1 MSSYRRYNYR
11 AYPTQGQRDALSCL
25 YGACRYA
32 YNWVIDQREIMRKR
46 HGRMQTYAQ
55 LSGMFTLWKKTP
67 GMEWLTQ
74 VSSTPLQQSIRHA
87 DTSYRNF
94 FRLYRK
100 GKTRIV
106 VNHRTGK
113 KHRTG
118 LPRYKSKRDGEQS
131 AEFTKSAR
139 FKIEHVDGC
148 KWGLLTLPKIGRLK
162 IRWTRDLP
170 SIPFTV
176 TIMRHADGTYEV
188 SFTVQTE
195 PETNIPTP
203 THDACG
209 IDMGLESLMSIVY
222 TDGTREKIP
231 HPHTLRHKA
240 RRLRKLDKKLA
251 RERKGSHN
259 YAKTRILK
267 AETYG
272 RIRNQRKDMAYK
284 LASKVAVE
292 NQAVAL
298 ETLNVK
304 GLART
309 RMAKS
314 LLDADWT
321 GILDR
326 IQQLGIQY
334 GRTVT
339 RIDRWYP
346 SSQICS
352 QCGRRDGRKPL
363 SIREWECPQCGARL
377 DRDWNA
383 ALNILD
389 AAGLAESLNAC
400 GGDVRRKLAQADH
413 NADPFEAGTHRTA
426 RLH

>member
-1 MSSYRRYNYR
+1 
-11 AYPTQGQRDALSCL
+11 
-25 YGACRYA
+25 
-32 YNWVIDQREIMRKR
+32 MRKR

-148 KWGLLTLPKIGRLK
+148 KWGFLTLPKIGRLK

-170 SIPFTV
+170 SIPSTV
-176 TIMRHADGTYEV
+176 TIMRHADGTYEA

-209 IDMGLESLMSIVY
+209 IDMGLESLMNIVY

>member
-1 MSSYRRYNYR
+1 MGSYRRYNYR
-11 AYPTQGQRDALSCL
+11 AYPTQGQREALSRL

-32 YNWVIDQREIMRKR
+32 YNWTLDQRELMRRR
-46 HGRMQTYAQ
+46 HGRMQSYSQ
-55 LSGMFTLWKKTP
+55 LSGMFTQWKREP
-67 GMEWLTQ
+67 GMEWLTM

-87 DTSYRNF
+87 DAAYRNF
-94 FRLYRK
+94 LRLYK
-100 GKTRIV
+100 AGMTRIV
-106 VNHRTGK
+106 TNHRTGK

-118 LPRYKSKRDGEQS
+118 LPRYKSRRGGEQS

-139 FKIEHVDGC
+139 FKVEHADGC
-148 KWGLLTLPKIGRLK
+148 KWGFLTLPKIGRIRL
-162 IRWTRDLP
+162 RWTRDLP
-170 SIPFTV
+170 SRPNTV
-176 TIMRHADGTYEV
+176 HFMRHADGSYET
-188 SFTVQTE
+188 SFTVQVDERDDAPE
-195 PETNIPTP
+195 PIHE
-203 THDACG
+203 ACG

-231 HPHTLRHKA
+231 HPRTLKRKE

-251 RERKGSHN
+251 RERKGSANH
-259 YAKTRILK
+259 AKTRLLK
-267 AETYG
+267 AKAYG

-284 LASKVAVE
+284 LASKVAGE

-321 GILDR
+321 RIIDR
-326 IQQLGIQY
+326 ILQLGVRY
-334 GRTVT
+334 DRTVV

-363 SIREWECPQCGARL
+363 NIREWECPQYGTRL

-389 AAGLAESLNAC
+389 AAGLAESLNAR
-400 GGDVRRKLAQADH
+400 GGDVRRKLAQTDR
-413 NADPFEAGTHRTA
+413 NADAREAGTHRTA